1 MALKFVDV
9 YSGSGVALA
18 TEPNSQGTIVKMTQG
33 LGYVNPIANAQYAA
47 AKKAGRLLGAYHYAG
62 GNDAKKEANYFIN
75 NIKNYVGEAVL
86 ILDWESYQNSA
97 YGSKTWA
104 KTFTDEVHR
113 LTGVY
118 PLVYASITALS
129 QVASCAS
136 TCGLWVSGY
145 PTNNHSWDVPDFN
158 AYCKRFGYSIAP
170 WDTYTLW
177 QFTGGDIDRSVAA
190 VDAEGWK
197 NIANPSGKA
206 SSAPAPAKPAAP
218 KPAAYSTSGK
228 SLETIASDVVAGKV
242 GSGSARQS
250 ALGGLF
256 NSVQAIV
263 NERLKAIS
271 ATDSHKALAKEV
283 LAGRLGNG
291 DTRNKLL
298 GSYYNAVQ
306 AIINGSAAPARYY
319 TVKSGDNLSTIASR
333 LGTSVSALVS
343 KNNIAN
349 PNLIQVGQ
357 KLYY

>member
-33 LGYVNPIANAQYAA
+33 IGYVNPIANAQYAA

-62 GNDAKKEANYFIN
+62 GNDPVKEANYFIS

-86 ILDWESYQNSA
+86 ILDWESNQNSA

-118 PLVYASITALS
+118 PLVYASISALG

-136 TCGLWVSGY
+136 TCGLWVAGY

-170 WDTYTLW
+170 WKTYTLW
-177 QFTGGDIDRSVAA
+177 QFTGGDMDRSVAA
-190 VDAEGWK
+190 VDAAGWK
-197 NIANPSGKA
+197 KIANPSGKA
-206 SSAPAPAKPAAP
+206 DPTPAPSKPSKPAG
-218 KPAAYSTSGK
+218 YSIAGK
-228 SLETIASDVVAGKV
+228 SLEQLATDVVNGKV
-242 GSGSARQS
+242 GSGASRQS
-250 ALGGLF
+250 TLGAF
-256 NSVQAIV
+256 YNSVQAIV
-263 NERLKAIS
+263 NERLKSIS
-271 ATDSHKALAKEV
+271 ATESHKILASEV
-283 LAGRLGNG
+283 KAGRLGNG
-291 DTRNKLL
+291 DTRKHLL

-306 AIINGSAAPARYY
+306 AIINGTSTRYY
-319 TVKSGDNLSTIASR
+319 TVVSGDTLSGIASKLST
-333 LGTSVSALVS
+333 TTSALQT
-343 KNNIAN
+343 KNGIKNA
-349 PNLIQVGQ
+349 NLIYVGQ
-357 KLYY
+357 KIAY

>member
-1 MALKFVDV
+1 MVLKFVDV
-9 YSGSGVALA
+9 YSDSGVALA

-33 LGYVNPIANAQYAA
+33 IGYVNPIANAQYAA

-75 NIKNYVGEAVL
+75 NIKNYVKEAVL

-170 WDTYTLW
+170 WKTYTLW
-177 QFTGGDIDRSVAA
+177 QFTGGDMDRSVAA
-190 VDAEGWK
+190 VDAAGWK
-197 NIANPSGKA
+197 RIANPDGAK
-206 SSAPAPAKPAAP
+206 APAKVEAKPVLAP
-218 KPAAYSTSGK
+218 AYSISGK
-228 SLETIASDVVAGKV
+228 SLSTLANDVIAGKIASGNPRKNT
-242 GSGSARQS
+242 
-250 ALGGLF
+250 LGNLY

-263 NERLKAIS
+263 NQKLGAASSSQVVSTLKA
-271 ATDSHKALAKEV
+271 EV
-283 LAGRLGNG
+283 LAGHLGNG
-291 DTRNKLL
+291 NARHDLL
-298 GSYYNAVQ
+298 GSYYQAVQ
-306 AIINGSAAPARYY
+306 NAINASAAPARYY